1 MPIISSMCYDTYH
14 DVILTLTEGVPTM
27 KSQPHLNREC
37 TYYNST
43 YSLNQRT
50 HLVSCQKES
59 MAYSCHPEEFK
70 DWLTDLFRLEGG
82 SHRTMSALGT
92 LPLSES
98 L

>member
-1 MPIISSMCYDTYH
+1 MIPII

-59 MAYSCHPEEFK
+59 MTYSCHPEEFK

-82 SHRTMSALGT
+82 SHRTMSALGM